1 MRTHGRRV
9 RYHCDMIKSP
19 GSVPAPAPSPS
30 LPWTNAAAVTAA
42 ILAAL
47 ASIGALLSTRHTTE
61 AMIDQIDASN
71 GWSLYQAKS
80 MKLNVL
86 ESKMEMMQAMSQPAV
101 PDDAARVTRYKAE
114 QAEIKVDA
122 ETNQASG
129 KDHRARAAKFAAGST
144 AAQIAIALTAISL
157 LIKRPWFWWLS
168 LVGMCVSAGFIVLGS
183 A

>member
-1 MRTHGRRV
+1 MQSDGSQV
-9 RYHCDMIKSP
+9 RYHVAMMKSP

-86 ESKMEMMQAMSQPAV
+86 ESKMEMMQAMGQPAA
-101 PDDAARVTRYKAE
+101 PDDAARVARYKTE
-114 QAEIKVDA
+114 QGEIKGEA
-122 ETNQASG
+122 EANQASG

-168 LVGMCVSAGFIVLGS
+168 LVGLCVSGGFIVVGS
-183 A
+183 I